1 MEIIKTGDVP
11 ALISNVEVMKLI
23 QKNIESHNKQ
33 EEQDAEMEDTTI
45 GAKEEYMS
53 AKIWQKQELKQK
65 GRNKLKQKK
74 WMEEQVLEYIE
85 ETPCTNVDFD
95 ALPNMVKRLR
105 APKPK
110 KKNIEKDKSSL
121 SSSSAD
127 MTKIKDDEDNFGLT
141 DAETLQILNL
151 MPQELVEYHLIIED
165 ISSRMSDDRQNEL
178 IEIVKQYV
186 AVVKDEEQPNNNNND
201 AMEDALTEEDD
212 HVVQDEET
220 MKAEAIFSAQPVAAV
235 VVLNGE
241 NGNTNTNTNANDD
254 HNYNTANKI
263 SNGDS
268 SLYIKKEPGLN
279 NTAHM
284 RVKTEPVS

>member
-110 KKNIEKDKSSL
+110 K
-121 SSSSAD
+121 SSSSSSD
-127 MTKIKDDEDNFGLT
+127 MTKIKHDEDNFGLT

-186 AVVKDEEQPNNNNND
+186 AVVKDEEQQNNNNND

-220 MKAEAIFSAQPVAAV
+220 MKAEAIFSAEPVAAV

-241 NGNTNTNTNANDD
+241 NGNTNTNANDD

-284 RVKTEPVS
+284 RVKAEPVS

>member
-53 AKIWQKQELKQK
+53 AKIWQKKELKQK

-74 WMEEQVLEYIE
+74 WTEEQVLEYIE

-95 ALPNMVKRLR
+95 ALPNLVKRLR

-110 KKNIEKDKSSL
+110 KSS

-127 MTKIKDDEDNFGLT
+127 MTKIKHDEDNFGLT

-178 IEIVKQYV
+178 IDIVKQYV
-186 AVVKDEEQPNNNNND
+186 VVVKVKDEEQPNNNNND
-201 AMEDALTEEDD
+201 ATEDALTEDALTEDEDD
-212 HVVQDEET
+212 QM

-235 VVLNGE
+235 VAFNGE
-241 NGNTNTNTNANDD
+241 NTNTNANDD

-268 SLYIKKEPGLN
+268 SLYIKKEPDLN

-284 RVKTEPVS
+284 RVKAEPVS